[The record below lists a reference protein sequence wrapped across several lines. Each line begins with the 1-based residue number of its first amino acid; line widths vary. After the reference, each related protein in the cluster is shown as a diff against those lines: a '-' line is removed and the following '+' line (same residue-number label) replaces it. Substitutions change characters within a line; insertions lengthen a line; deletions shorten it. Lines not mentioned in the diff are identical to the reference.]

1 MTRRHKSVS
10 TVPIPMI
17 KLAAGASLALTLSVS
32 ASVRA
37 EPTPIGSGETPAPFG
52 YNYGEVESTRS
63 AAFGGAMRAAGN
75 GTTAPF
81 LNPANM
87 ALTRIYHIEAMAQIT
102 PEVGRQVYGGAIVDS
117 TTSALAGGVAVS
129 GGFLEPSWIDDGI
142 DRSWMDLRIALAYPI
157 TQNFLVGLGGRYLK
171 VTEEGNGPF
180 TNSKASGGLVDD
192 EGTGRFALSNLPT
205 FDAGV
210 TLRLADMVYVGL
222 SGQNLTFAGT
232 GLMPTTLGGG
242 VAVGTQDFTI
252 EADGVADF
260 HSYAEASA
268 RVMAGGEYLLVDHVP
283 LRLGYRFDQG
293 ANSHQLSGGV
303 GYTSREFSIEASVRR
318 TLVGPDATVIVFGI
332 AYHLESSGLTK
343 QPEEF

>member
-1 MTRRHKSVS
+1 MMKVCT
-10 TVPIPMI
+10 
-17 KLAAGASLALTLSVS
+17 GASIALVLTFTTAVH
-32 ASVRA
+32 A
-37 EPTPIGSGETPAPFG
+37 EPTPIGLADTPAPFG
-52 YNYGEVESTRS
+52 YNYGEVETPRS

-87 ALTRIYHIEAMAQIT
+87 ALTRIYHIEALVNVI

-117 TTSALAGGVAVS
+117 TTSALAGGVAVT
-129 GGFLEPSWIDDGI
+129 GGFLEPSWIFDEGI
-142 DRSWMDLRIALAYPI
+142 DRSWMDLRLALAYPI
-157 TQNFLVGLGGRYLK
+157 TQNFLIGLGGRYLK

-180 TNSKASGGLVDD
+180 QNSKASGGLVDD
-192 EGTGRFALSNLPT
+192 EGTGRFAISNLPT
-205 FDAGV
+205 FDAGI
-210 TLRLADMVYVGL
+210 TLRLADLVYIGA

-242 VAVGTQDFTI
+242 IAVGNEDFTI

-260 HSYAEASA
+260 HSYTEAAA
-268 RVMAGGEYLLVDHVP
+268 RVMAGGEYLLIDHIP

-293 ANSHQLSGGV
+293 AGSHQLSGGV
-303 GYTSREFSIEASVRR
+303 GYTSREFSIEGSVRR
-318 TLVGPDATVIVFGI
+318 TLVGPAATDIVFGI

-343 QPEEF
+343 QTEEF